1 MTLNVQP
8 KDGNSRNMSTEE
20 LDEEQLKANVCPVC
34 AVLAGGPDS
43 RQPRH
48 ALLMHIRRH
57 AQNDDRH
64 RLWSDLNYAAPALTR
79 SRMMAT
85 SPSAAAMDSGVCR
98 DVMAA
103 PLRINSLT
111 SSAFLLRMHCT
122 RGVQL

>member
-34 AVLAGGPDS
+34 AVLAGGPNS

-57 AQNDDRH
+57 AKNDDRH
-64 RLWSDLNYAAPALTR
+64 RLWSELNYKKHFQHGNAAKTHRL
-79 SRMMAT
+79 SK
-85 SPSAAAMDSGVCR
+85 D
-98 DVMAA
+98 D
-103 PLRINSLT
+103 
-111 SSAFLLRMHCT
+111 
-122 RGVQL
+122 VQLILGKYFDRPVQITLF